1 MVFPMNRT
9 EETNIDAQLSQ
20 LEARIRDLKFDYDRY
35 FTKDIKLEPIRKRED
50 VERLILK
57 LSKIQFIKVSQK
69 FTYENIISR
78 FISLKAYWDKRLRL
92 LESTLAKKSGEPMPA
107 SSPRET
113 PRYQQVYND
122 YVRLVTSLNPSAN
135 INSYES
141 IQKTLESKRNELL
154 SQYKCKDIEFKVEY
168 ENKKLKF
175 KAVPKY

>member
-1 MVFPMNRT
+1 MAFNMNNI
-9 EETNIDAQLSQ
+9 EETNIDAQLSM

-35 FTKDIKLEPIRKRED
+35 FTKDIKLEPARKRED

-57 LSKIQFIKVSQK
+57 LSKVHFVKVSQK

-78 FISLKAYWDKRLRL
+78 FISLKTFWDKRLRL
-92 LESTLAKKSGEPMPA
+92 LESALTKKPVEPMSA
-107 SSPRET
+107 STQMESN
-113 PRYQQVYND
+113 RYQQVYND

-141 IQKTLESKRNELL
+141 IKKTLESKRNELL
-154 SQYKCKDIEFKVEY
+154 SQYKCKDVEFKVEY